1 MKSLLLAFVVLFL
14 TSSTFAI
21 PARVLIIRHG
31 EKPADASNEDLSPKG
46 FQRARLLPTLFAR
59 QPELLTFGK
68 PVAIFAFSNSGGHS
82 ARGIETATPLA
93 QSLHLPI
100 NSQYTPDQT
109 AAVSQY
115 ILQDPAY
122 NGKMVMMVW
131 RHSDIQNLSIA
142 FGVSNAPAW
151 DPNVFDRIWQIDFD
165 PSGQVVSFKSLPQ
178 NLLPGD
184 STNYAELKVQ
194 SR

>member
-1 MKSLLLAFVVLFL
+1 MKSVLLAFVVLFL
-14 TSSTFAI
+14 TSPTFAI

-31 EKPADASNEDLSPKG
+31 EKPADSSNKDLSPKG

-68 PVAIFAFSNSGGHS
+68 PVALFAFSNSDGHS
-82 ARGIETATPLA
+82 ARGVETATPLA
-93 QSLHLPI
+93 KSLQLAL
-100 NSQYTPDQT
+100 NSQYAPDQT
-109 AAVSQY
+109 AAVSQV

-131 RHSDIQNLSIA
+131 RHSDIQSLSMA

-151 DPNVFDRIWQIDFD
+151 NPNVFDRIWQIDFD
-165 PSGQVVSFKSLPQ
+165 PSGHVVSFKSLPQ

-184 STNYAELKVQ
+184 STNFAELKVQ
-194 SR
+194 SH